1 MIENRIV
8 ILCLIVAAIC
18 LQVKADDAKQDKPN
32 RTTAEVAVSQSDELY
47 EVYAHGYGCGYTL
60 ETAKTAAM
68 NSIMPQLIQK
78 TMNIGAMTSYMTSGG
93 ITTGKGFDQVAG
105 KIMVQGYWELKD
117 DIYQYT
123 IELLIRNTDKKENAE
138 KP

>member
-18 LQVKADDAKQDKPN
+18 LQVKADDANHDMPN
-32 RTTAEVAVSQSDELY
+32 KANAEVVVGQSDELY
-47 EVYAHGYGCGYTL
+47 EIYAHGYGCGYTL
-60 ETAKTAAM
+60 EAAKAAAV

-93 ITTGKGFDQVAG
+93 ITTGKGFDHVAG
-105 KIMVQGYWELKD
+105 KIMIQGYWELKN
-117 DIYQYT
+117 DIYQYK
-123 IELLIRNTDKKENAE
+123 LLGCCI
-138 KP
+138 